1 MAICKYCNSEISDE
15 SSAAVIQTL
24 ETAITNWSKFESED
38 SRWGYPDDSIV
49 PCPELAA
56 PVRLVNR
63 KLKPHFD
70 EMEGSYF
77 GEGEY
82 GQGTTFETFVILSY
96 KDRFFKKS
104 GTADSFG
111 KINWYEGSLTEVQP
125 KVVTATVWE

>member
-1 MAICKYCNSEISDE
+1 MATCKYCNSEISDE
-15 SSAAVIQTL
+15 SSAAVIQAI
-24 ETAITNWSKFESED
+24 ETRIPDWSKFESED
-38 SRWGYPDDSIV
+38 SRWGYPDNSIFDIN
-49 PCPELAA
+49 LIN
-56 PVRLVNR
+56 PVTLVAR

-96 KDRFFKKS
+96 GDRFFKKT
-104 GTADSFG
+104 GTADSYG
-111 KINWYEGSLTEVQP
+111 EINWYDGTLSEVKP